1 MTTAS
6 PTRELI
12 LTDAD
17 AARRMLLL
25 AEFQAALRTH
35 QVHSVLARRHRLVLR
50 SQSGGPGRPSGLTDP
65 QLHVFTPSGT
75 TVATTDGITYSL
87 ASGPEYPASDPSA
100 AAALISRC
108 PIART

>member
-12 LTDAD
+12 LTDAE

-25 AEFQAALRTH
+25 AELQAALKTH
-35 QVHSVLARRHRLVLR
+35 QVRSVLARRHQLVLR
-50 SQSGGPGRPSGLTDP
+50 APSGPGGPSGLTDP
-65 QLHVFTPSGT
+65 QLHIFTPDGT
-75 TVATTDGITYSL
+75 TVATTDGITCSL
-87 ASGPEYPASDPSA
+87 ASGPAYPASDPSA